1 MAEIIPFPYNK
12 RVDSEELARL
22 RAKLL
27 ELHDCR
33 EAIQRE
39 IRLTKDLIK
48 LYESGENK

>member
-1 MAEIIPFPYNK
+1 MAEIIPFPGRK
-12 RVDSEELARL
+12 QIDSAELARL

-39 IRLTKDLIK
+39 IRITRDLIK
-48 LYESGENK
+48 LLEQGESK